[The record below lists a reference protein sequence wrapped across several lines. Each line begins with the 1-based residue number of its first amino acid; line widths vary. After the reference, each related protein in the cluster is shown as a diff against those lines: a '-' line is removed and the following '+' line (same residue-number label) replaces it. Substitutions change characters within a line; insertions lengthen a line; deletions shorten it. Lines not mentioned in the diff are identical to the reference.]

1 MQTATQ
7 DISSKKLAANTPGT
21 LSKASLKK
29 TVKPVEFTPAKDS
42 SLERLLASC
51 CDCV

>member
-7 DISSKKLAANTPGT
+7 DLSSKKRVSNTPAT
-21 LSKASLKK
+21 LSKTSLKEL
-29 TVKPVEFTPAKDS
+29 VKPVEFTPAKGS
-42 SLERLLASC
+42 SLERLLSSC